1 MKRIML
7 IALALISIQA
17 IAQERRGEH
26 RKGDRKERAHM
37 MKDLTPEQIATLQTK
52 KMALRLDLTEAQQ
65 KEIYKINLA
74 NSKERKAKIEEI
86 KKLRENNEKPSK
98 EDRYNMM
105 NGRLDKQI
113 AMKKKMKSILSEE
126 QYKRFER
133 GAKQKKTRGKKAMK
147 ARSKKSRSDRS

>member
-1 MKRIML
+1 ML
-7 IALALISIQA
+7 IALVLIGVQA

-52 KMALRLDLTEAQQ
+52 KMALRLDLTDAQQ

-105 NGRLDKQI
+105 NERLDKQI

-126 QYKRFER
+126 QFTRFER
-133 GAKQKKTRGKKAMK
+133 AAKQQKMRGQKAAK
-147 ARSKKSRSDRS
+147 ARSKKLRSGKS